1 MGMPW
6 RRLKWFFLDC
16 CMSCWMGQKVTCVP
30 WILSVCLS
38 IFLHGF
44 QPNNS
49 PAWLHHRLD
58 MSPFLFVSFVT
69 RRSACKVECNSL
81 LSLSSQASY
90 SQTDA
95 SNRRAGDEGQ
105 SCTPRGEDGSL
116 AAASAHGREDP
127 PHAAA
132 PDRPPPPKDCVLPTV
147 VQLTF
152 CSKFCSS

>member
-1 MGMPW
+1 MSSLPSEGAVAQCP
-6 RRLKWFFLDC
+6 KTVIPDC
-16 CMSCWMGQKVTCVP
+16 QRKKGVCVC
-30 WILSVCLS
+30 VCVCVCFGVGEREDS
-38 IFLHGF
+38 KLH
-44 QPNNS
+44 NS
-49 PAWLHHRLD
+49 REQ
-58 MSPFLFVSFVT
+58 F
-69 RRSACKVECNSL
+69 
-81 LSLSSQASY
+81 LSLKKKLHIAYSQASY

-132 PDRPPPPKDCVLPTV
+132 PDRPPPPKDCVLPTI